1 MTSLLSVSLALG
13 LTPIL
18 QPTINTP
25 IHAKLAPTT
34 GSLNLLVCDVLDSQN
49 NPVYQWDPA
58 SPYTIRMVFKSTG
71 WLTHEAVQKD
81 ELKVGQVIK
90 SVQADLLKSDFCADA
105 GTVKLLSNANDPF
118 QIEVLFKNAKWL
130 KVGQVIKSVQAD
142 LLKSD
147 FCADAGTVKLLSNAN
162 DPFQIEVLFKN
173 AKWVGP
179 GNNVSWAITYPA
191 AQKPGINGSI
201 PIVAT
206 DNSNPTPDAPPMP
219 EAPQEGG
226 DQQSDSVE
234 GWNEFSG
241 DPNEDPGDT
250 APEAP
255 KPAAAAPNLIIDNY
269 SYGGTSVQAGKT
281 FDLSINFMNTSRALA
296 VENIVMSL
304 ETAEG
309 ISIANSSNTFYF
321 ETLKPRHNI
330 TQNITLRATGKG
342 ENSSPTIGVNFRYEY
357 IDQNQRMEIT
367 RSETIAIPVTQP
379 ERFEITEP
387 TLPEMQVGMEMNFR
401 YEYIDQNQRMEITR
415 SETIAIPVTQPERFE
430 ITEPTLPE
438 MQVGM
443 ENVLSFPYVN
453 KGKGTL
459 YNVAVKIEGDV
470 DALQPVQNLGNF
482 ESGRSGTIDAI
493 FTTTQEGPG
502 KGTLYNVAVKIEGDV
517 DALQPVQN
525 LGNFESGRSGTIDA
539 IFTTTQ
545 EGPTPFKI
553 IVTYEDADGNEKKR
567 EFKYEP
573 TVMAMPEPELPPEMM
588 DPMDPQLVEQPSHN
602 WMWIVGVILIV
613 ALGGGFWWFKKRKK
627 KTNKVSEAEKE
638 NEEIDWFTSHNW
650 MWIVGVILIVALG
663 GGFWWFKKRK
673 KKTNKVSEAEK
684 ENEEIDWFK
693 KEDLE
698 IEQQETKQEAQP
710 APTPK
715 QETPTSSHDE
725 NVEE

>member
-130 KVGQVIKSVQAD
+130 
-142 LLKSD
+142 
-147 FCADAGTVKLLSNAN
+147 
-162 DPFQIEVLFKN
+162 
-173 AKWVGP
+173 GP

-387 TLPEMQVGMEMNFR
+387 
-401 YEYIDQNQRMEITR
+401 I
-415 SETIAIPVTQPERFE
+415 
-430 ITEPTLPE
+430 LPE

-453 KGKGTL
+453 K
-459 YNVAVKIEGDV
+459 
-470 DALQPVQNLGNF
+470 
-482 ESGRSGTIDAI
+482 
-493 FTTTQEGPG
+493 G

-638 NEEIDWFTSHNW
+638 NEEIDWF
-650 MWIVGVILIVALG
+650 
-663 GGFWWFKKRK
+663 
-673 KKTNKVSEAEK
+673 
-684 ENEEIDWFK
+684 K

>member
-81 ELKVGQVIK
+81 E
-90 SVQADLLKSDFCADA
+90 
-105 GTVKLLSNANDPF
+105 
-118 QIEVLFKNAKWL
+118 L

-387 TLPEMQVGMEMNFR
+387 TLPEMQVGME
-401 YEYIDQNQRMEITR
+401 
-415 SETIAIPVTQPERFE
+415 S
-430 ITEPTLPE
+430 
-438 MQVGM
+438 
-443 ENVLSFPYVN
+443 VLSFPYVN
-453 KGKGTL
+453 K
-459 YNVAVKIEGDV
+459 
-470 DALQPVQNLGNF
+470 
-482 ESGRSGTIDAI
+482 
-493 FTTTQEGPG
+493 G

-553 IVTYEDADGNEKKR
+553 IVTYEDVDGNEKKR

-588 DPMDPQLVEQPSHN
+588 EPMDPELTEQPSNN
-602 WMWIVGVILIV
+602 WLWVFVVIVIV
-613 ALGGGFWWFKKRKK
+613 C
-627 KTNKVSEAEKE
+627 
-638 NEEIDWFTSHNW
+638 
-650 MWIVGVILIVALG
+650 LG

>member
-118 QIEVLFKNAKWL
+118 QIEVLFKNAKW
-130 KVGQVIKSVQAD
+130 I
-142 LLKSD
+142 
-147 FCADAGTVKLLSNAN
+147 
-162 DPFQIEVLFKN
+162 
-173 AKWVGP
+173 GP

-387 TLPEMQVGMEMNFR
+387 TLPEMQVGME
-401 YEYIDQNQRMEITR
+401 
-415 SETIAIPVTQPERFE
+415 
-430 ITEPTLPE
+430 
-438 MQVGM
+438 
-443 ENVLSFPYVN
+443 NVLSFPYVN

-493 FTTTQEGPG
+493 FTTTQEGP
-502 KGTLYNVAVKIEGDV
+502 
-517 DALQPVQN
+517 
-525 LGNFESGRSGTIDA
+525 
-539 IFTTTQ
+539 
-545 EGPTPFKI
+545 TPFKI
-553 IVTYEDADGNEKKR
+553 NVTYEDADGNEKKR

-588 DPMDPQLVEQPSHN
+588 DPMDPQLEEQS
-602 WMWIVGVILIV
+602 
-613 ALGGGFWWFKKRKK
+613 
-627 KTNKVSEAEKE
+627 
-638 NEEIDWFTSHNW
+638 SHNW

>member
-130 KVGQVIKSVQAD
+130 
-142 LLKSD
+142 
-147 FCADAGTVKLLSNAN
+147 
-162 DPFQIEVLFKN
+162 
-173 AKWVGP
+173 GP

-387 TLPEMQVGMEMNFR
+387 TLPEMQVGME
-401 YEYIDQNQRMEITR
+401 
-415 SETIAIPVTQPERFE
+415 
-430 ITEPTLPE
+430 
-438 MQVGM
+438 
-443 ENVLSFPYVN
+443 NVLSFPYVN
-453 KGKGTL
+453 K
-459 YNVAVKIEGDV
+459 
-470 DALQPVQNLGNF
+470 
-482 ESGRSGTIDAI
+482 
-493 FTTTQEGPG
+493 G

-588 DPMDPQLVEQPSHN
+588 DPMDPQLEEQP
-602 WMWIVGVILIV
+602 
-613 ALGGGFWWFKKRKK
+613 
-627 KTNKVSEAEKE
+627 
-638 NEEIDWFTSHNW
+638 SHNW

>member
-1 MTSLLSVSLALG
+1 MKHPIMTSLLSVSLALG

-81 ELKVGQVIK
+81 E
-90 SVQADLLKSDFCADA
+90 
-105 GTVKLLSNANDPF
+105 
-118 QIEVLFKNAKWL
+118 L

-342 ENSSPTIGVNFRYEY
+342 ENSSPTIRVNFRYEY

-387 TLPEMQVGMEMNFR
+387 TLPEMQVGME
-401 YEYIDQNQRMEITR
+401 
-415 SETIAIPVTQPERFE
+415 S
-430 ITEPTLPE
+430 
-438 MQVGM
+438 
-443 ENVLSFPYVN
+443 VLSFPYVN
-453 KGKGTL
+453 K
-459 YNVAVKIEGDV
+459 
-470 DALQPVQNLGNF
+470 
-482 ESGRSGTIDAI
+482 
-493 FTTTQEGPG
+493 G

-588 DPMDPQLVEQPSHN
+588 DPMDPQLEEQS
-602 WMWIVGVILIV
+602 
-613 ALGGGFWWFKKRKK
+613 
-627 KTNKVSEAEKE
+627 
-638 NEEIDWFTSHNW
+638 SHNW

>member
-130 KVGQVIKSVQAD
+130 
-142 LLKSD
+142 
-147 FCADAGTVKLLSNAN
+147 
-162 DPFQIEVLFKN
+162 
-173 AKWVGP
+173 GP

-387 TLPEMQVGMEMNFR
+387 TLPEMQVGME
-401 YEYIDQNQRMEITR
+401 
-415 SETIAIPVTQPERFE
+415 
-430 ITEPTLPE
+430 
-438 MQVGM
+438 
-443 ENVLSFPYVN
+443 NVLSFPYVN
-453 KGKGTL
+453 K
-459 YNVAVKIEGDV
+459 
-470 DALQPVQNLGNF
+470 
-482 ESGRSGTIDAI
+482 
-493 FTTTQEGPG
+493 G

-638 NEEIDWFTSHNW
+638 NEEIDWF
-650 MWIVGVILIVALG
+650 
-663 GGFWWFKKRK
+663 
-673 KKTNKVSEAEK
+673 
-684 ENEEIDWFK
+684 K

-698 IEQQETKQEAQP
+698 IEQQETKQEVQP

>member
-130 KVGQVIKSVQAD
+130 
-142 LLKSD
+142 
-147 FCADAGTVKLLSNAN
+147 
-162 DPFQIEVLFKN
+162 
-173 AKWVGP
+173 GP

-387 TLPEMQVGMEMNFR
+387 TLPEMQVGME
-401 YEYIDQNQRMEITR
+401 
-415 SETIAIPVTQPERFE
+415 
-430 ITEPTLPE
+430 
-438 MQVGM
+438 
-443 ENVLSFPYVN
+443 NVLSFPYVN
-453 KGKGTL
+453 K
-459 YNVAVKIEGDV
+459 
-470 DALQPVQNLGNF
+470 
-482 ESGRSGTIDAI
+482 
-493 FTTTQEGPG
+493 G

-588 DPMDPQLVEQPSHN
+588 EPIDPELTEQPSNN
-602 WMWIVGVILIV
+602 WLWVFVVIVIVG
-613 ALGGGFWWFKKRKK
+613 
-627 KTNKVSEAEKE
+627 
-638 NEEIDWFTSHNW
+638 
-650 MWIVGVILIVALG
+650 LG

>member
-130 KVGQVIKSVQAD
+130 
-142 LLKSD
+142 
-147 FCADAGTVKLLSNAN
+147 
-162 DPFQIEVLFKN
+162 
-173 AKWVGP
+173 GP

-342 ENSSPTIGVNFRYEY
+342 ENSSPTIRV
-357 IDQNQRMEIT
+357 
-367 RSETIAIPVTQP
+367 
-379 ERFEITEP
+379 
-387 TLPEMQVGMEMNFR
+387 NFR

-453 KGKGTL
+453 K
-459 YNVAVKIEGDV
+459 
-470 DALQPVQNLGNF
+470 
-482 ESGRSGTIDAI
+482 
-493 FTTTQEGPG
+493 G

-638 NEEIDWFTSHNW
+638 NEEIDWF
-650 MWIVGVILIVALG
+650 
-663 GGFWWFKKRK
+663 
-673 KKTNKVSEAEK
+673 
-684 ENEEIDWFK
+684 K

>member
-118 QIEVLFKNAKWL
+118 QIEVLFKNAKW
-130 KVGQVIKSVQAD
+130 I
-142 LLKSD
+142 
-147 FCADAGTVKLLSNAN
+147 
-162 DPFQIEVLFKN
+162 
-173 AKWVGP
+173 GP

-387 TLPEMQVGMEMNFR
+387 TLPEMQVGME
-401 YEYIDQNQRMEITR
+401 
-415 SETIAIPVTQPERFE
+415 S
-430 ITEPTLPE
+430 
-438 MQVGM
+438 
-443 ENVLSFPYVN
+443 VLSFPYVN

-459 YNVAVKIEGDV
+459 YNVAVKIEG
-470 DALQPVQNLGNF
+470 N
-482 ESGRSGTIDAI
+482 
-493 FTTTQEGPG
+493 
-502 KGTLYNVAVKIEGDV
+502 V

-588 DPMDPQLVEQPSHN
+588 EPMDPQLEEQSSHN

-627 KTNKVSEAEKE
+627 KTNKVSK
-638 NEEIDWFTSHNW
+638 
-650 MWIVGVILIVALG
+650 
-663 GGFWWFKKRK
+663 
-673 KKTNKVSEAEK
+673 AEK

>member
-130 KVGQVIKSVQAD
+130 
-142 LLKSD
+142 
-147 FCADAGTVKLLSNAN
+147 
-162 DPFQIEVLFKN
+162 
-173 AKWVGP
+173 GP

-342 ENSSPTIGVNFRYEY
+342 ENSSPTIRV
-357 IDQNQRMEIT
+357 
-367 RSETIAIPVTQP
+367 
-379 ERFEITEP
+379 
-387 TLPEMQVGMEMNFR
+387 NFR

-453 KGKGTL
+453 K
-459 YNVAVKIEGDV
+459 
-470 DALQPVQNLGNF
+470 
-482 ESGRSGTIDAI
+482 
-493 FTTTQEGPG
+493 G

-627 KTNKVSEAEKE
+627 KTNKVSK
-638 NEEIDWFTSHNW
+638 
-650 MWIVGVILIVALG
+650 
-663 GGFWWFKKRK
+663 
-673 KKTNKVSEAEK
+673 AEK

>member
-118 QIEVLFKNAKWL
+118 QIEVLFKNAKW
-130 KVGQVIKSVQAD
+130 I
-142 LLKSD
+142 
-147 FCADAGTVKLLSNAN
+147 
-162 DPFQIEVLFKN
+162 
-173 AKWVGP
+173 GP

-387 TLPEMQVGMEMNFR
+387 TLPEMQVGME
-401 YEYIDQNQRMEITR
+401 
-415 SETIAIPVTQPERFE
+415 
-430 ITEPTLPE
+430 
-438 MQVGM
+438 
-443 ENVLSFPYVN
+443 NVLSFPYVN
-453 KGKGTL
+453 K
-459 YNVAVKIEGDV
+459 
-470 DALQPVQNLGNF
+470 
-482 ESGRSGTIDAI
+482 
-493 FTTTQEGPG
+493 G

-588 DPMDPQLVEQPSHN
+588 EPIDPELTEQPSNN
-602 WMWIVGVILIV
+602 WLWVFVVIVIVG
-613 ALGGGFWWFKKRKK
+613 
-627 KTNKVSEAEKE
+627 
-638 NEEIDWFTSHNW
+638 
-650 MWIVGVILIVALG
+650 LG

>member
-81 ELKVGQVIK
+81 E
-90 SVQADLLKSDFCADA
+90 
-105 GTVKLLSNANDPF
+105 
-118 QIEVLFKNAKWL
+118 L

-387 TLPEMQVGMEMNFR
+387 TLPEMQVGME
-401 YEYIDQNQRMEITR
+401 
-415 SETIAIPVTQPERFE
+415 
-430 ITEPTLPE
+430 
-438 MQVGM
+438 
-443 ENVLSFPYVN
+443 NVLSFPYVN
-453 KGKGTL
+453 K
-459 YNVAVKIEGDV
+459 
-470 DALQPVQNLGNF
+470 
-482 ESGRSGTIDAI
+482 
-493 FTTTQEGPG
+493 G

-573 TVMAMPEPELPPEMM
+573 TVMAMPEPELPPEMI
-588 DPMDPQLVEQPSHN
+588 DPMDPQLVEQP
-602 WMWIVGVILIV
+602 
-613 ALGGGFWWFKKRKK
+613 
-627 KTNKVSEAEKE
+627 
-638 NEEIDWFTSHNW
+638 SHNW

>member
-130 KVGQVIKSVQAD
+130 
-142 LLKSD
+142 
-147 FCADAGTVKLLSNAN
+147 
-162 DPFQIEVLFKN
+162 
-173 AKWVGP
+173 GP

-255 KPAAAAPNLIIDNY
+255 KPAAATPNLIIDNY

-387 TLPEMQVGMEMNFR
+387 TLPEMQVGME
-401 YEYIDQNQRMEITR
+401 
-415 SETIAIPVTQPERFE
+415 
-430 ITEPTLPE
+430 
-438 MQVGM
+438 
-443 ENVLSFPYVN
+443 NVLSFPYVN
-453 KGKGTL
+453 K
-459 YNVAVKIEGDV
+459 
-470 DALQPVQNLGNF
+470 
-482 ESGRSGTIDAI
+482 
-493 FTTTQEGPG
+493 G

-567 EFKYEP
+567 EFKYEL

-588 DPMDPQLVEQPSHN
+588 DPMDPQLVEQP
-602 WMWIVGVILIV
+602 
-613 ALGGGFWWFKKRKK
+613 
-627 KTNKVSEAEKE
+627 
-638 NEEIDWFTSHNW
+638 SHNW

>member
-49 NPVYQWDPA
+49 NPFYQWDPA

-118 QIEVLFKNAKWL
+118 QIEVLFKNAKW
-130 KVGQVIKSVQAD
+130 I
-142 LLKSD
+142 
-147 FCADAGTVKLLSNAN
+147 
-162 DPFQIEVLFKN
+162 
-173 AKWVGP
+173 GP

-387 TLPEMQVGMEMNFR
+387 TLPEMQVGME
-401 YEYIDQNQRMEITR
+401 
-415 SETIAIPVTQPERFE
+415 
-430 ITEPTLPE
+430 
-438 MQVGM
+438 
-443 ENVLSFPYVN
+443 NVLSFPYVN
-453 KGKGTL
+453 K
-459 YNVAVKIEGDV
+459 
-470 DALQPVQNLGNF
+470 
-482 ESGRSGTIDAI
+482 
-493 FTTTQEGPG
+493 G

-638 NEEIDWFTSHNW
+638 NEEIDWF
-650 MWIVGVILIVALG
+650 
-663 GGFWWFKKRK
+663 
-673 KKTNKVSEAEK
+673 
-684 ENEEIDWFK
+684 K

>member
-118 QIEVLFKNAKWL
+118 QIEVLFKNAKW
-130 KVGQVIKSVQAD
+130 I
-142 LLKSD
+142 
-147 FCADAGTVKLLSNAN
+147 
-162 DPFQIEVLFKN
+162 
-173 AKWVGP
+173 GP

-387 TLPEMQVGMEMNFR
+387 TLPEMQVGME
-401 YEYIDQNQRMEITR
+401 
-415 SETIAIPVTQPERFE
+415 S
-430 ITEPTLPE
+430 
-438 MQVGM
+438 
-443 ENVLSFPYVN
+443 VLSFPYVN
-453 KGKGTL
+453 K
-459 YNVAVKIEGDV
+459 
-470 DALQPVQNLGNF
+470 
-482 ESGRSGTIDAI
+482 
-493 FTTTQEGPG
+493 G

-573 TVMAMPEPELPPEMM
+573 TVMAMPEPELPPEMI
-588 DPMDPQLVEQPSHN
+588 DPMDPQLVEQP
-602 WMWIVGVILIV
+602 
-613 ALGGGFWWFKKRKK
+613 
-627 KTNKVSEAEKE
+627 
-638 NEEIDWFTSHNW
+638 SHNW

>member
-49 NPVYQWDPA
+49 TPVYQWDPA
-58 SPYTIRMVFKSTG
+58 STYTIRMVFKSTG

-90 SVQADLLKSDFCADA
+90 SVQADLLKSDFSADA

-130 KVGQVIKSVQAD
+130 
-142 LLKSD
+142 
-147 FCADAGTVKLLSNAN
+147 
-162 DPFQIEVLFKN
+162 
-173 AKWVGP
+173 GP

-191 AQKPGINGSI
+191 AQKPGISGAI
-201 PIVAT
+201 PIVSSDT
-206 DNSNPTPDAPPMP
+206 SNPTPDTPPMP

-387 TLPEMQVGMEMNFR
+387 VLPEMQAGME
-401 YEYIDQNQRMEITR
+401 
-415 SETIAIPVTQPERFE
+415 S
-430 ITEPTLPE
+430 
-438 MQVGM
+438 
-443 ENVLSFPYVN
+443 VLSFPYVN

-493 FTTTQEGPG
+493 FTTTH
-502 KGTLYNVAVKIEGDV
+502 D
-517 DALQPVQN
+517 
-525 LGNFESGRSGTIDA
+525 
-539 IFTTTQ
+539 
-545 EGPTPFKI
+545 GPTPFKI

-567 EFKYEP
+567 EYKYEP

-588 DPMDPQLVEQPSHN
+588 EPMDPQLEEQP
-602 WMWIVGVILIV
+602 
-613 ALGGGFWWFKKRKK
+613 
-627 KTNKVSEAEKE
+627 
-638 NEEIDWFTSHNW
+638 SHNW

-698 IEQQETKQEAQP
+698 IEQQKTKQEAQP

>member
-25 IHAKLAPTT
+25 VHAKLAPTT

-130 KVGQVIKSVQAD
+130 
-142 LLKSD
+142 
-147 FCADAGTVKLLSNAN
+147 
-162 DPFQIEVLFKN
+162 
-173 AKWVGP
+173 GP

-206 DNSNPTPDAPPMP
+206 DDSNPTPDTPPMP

-387 TLPEMQVGMEMNFR
+387 TLPEMQVGME
-401 YEYIDQNQRMEITR
+401 
-415 SETIAIPVTQPERFE
+415 
-430 ITEPTLPE
+430 
-438 MQVGM
+438 
-443 ENVLSFPYVN
+443 NVLSFPYVN
-453 KGKGTL
+453 K
-459 YNVAVKIEGDV
+459 
-470 DALQPVQNLGNF
+470 
-482 ESGRSGTIDAI
+482 
-493 FTTTQEGPG
+493 G

-627 KTNKVSEAEKE
+627 KTNKVSK
-638 NEEIDWFTSHNW
+638 
-650 MWIVGVILIVALG
+650 
-663 GGFWWFKKRK
+663 
-673 KKTNKVSEAEK
+673 AEK

-715 QETPTSSHDE
+715 QETPTSSRDE

>member
-130 KVGQVIKSVQAD
+130 
-142 LLKSD
+142 
-147 FCADAGTVKLLSNAN
+147 
-162 DPFQIEVLFKN
+162 
-173 AKWVGP
+173 GP

-387 TLPEMQVGMEMNFR
+387 TLPEMQVGME
-401 YEYIDQNQRMEITR
+401 
-415 SETIAIPVTQPERFE
+415 
-430 ITEPTLPE
+430 
-438 MQVGM
+438 
-443 ENVLSFPYVN
+443 NVLSFPYVN
-453 KGKGTL
+453 K
-459 YNVAVKIEGDV
+459 
-470 DALQPVQNLGNF
+470 
-482 ESGRSGTIDAI
+482 
-493 FTTTQEGPG
+493 G

-588 DPMDPQLVEQPSHN
+588 DPMDPQLEEQSSHN
-602 WMWIVGVILIV
+602 WV
-613 ALGGGFWWFKKRKK
+613 
-627 KTNKVSEAEKE
+627 
-638 NEEIDWFTSHNW
+638 
-650 MWIVGVILIVALG
+650 WIVGVILIVALG

>member
-130 KVGQVIKSVQAD
+130 
-142 LLKSD
+142 
-147 FCADAGTVKLLSNAN
+147 
-162 DPFQIEVLFKN
+162 
-173 AKWVGP
+173 GP

-387 TLPEMQVGMEMNFR
+387 TLPEMQVGME
-401 YEYIDQNQRMEITR
+401 
-415 SETIAIPVTQPERFE
+415 
-430 ITEPTLPE
+430 
-438 MQVGM
+438 
-443 ENVLSFPYVN
+443 NVLSFPYVN
-453 KGKGTL
+453 K
-459 YNVAVKIEGDV
+459 
-470 DALQPVQNLGNF
+470 
-482 ESGRSGTIDAI
+482 
-493 FTTTQEGPG
+493 G

-588 DPMDPQLVEQPSHN
+588 DPMDPQLEEQPSHN
-602 WMWIVGVILIV
+602 WMWIVGI
-613 ALGGGFWWFKKRKK
+613 
-627 KTNKVSEAEKE
+627 
-638 NEEIDWFTSHNW
+638 
-650 MWIVGVILIVALG
+650 ILIVALG

>member
-118 QIEVLFKNAKWL
+118 QIEVLFKNAKW
-130 KVGQVIKSVQAD
+130 I
-142 LLKSD
+142 
-147 FCADAGTVKLLSNAN
+147 
-162 DPFQIEVLFKN
+162 
-173 AKWVGP
+173 GP

-342 ENSSPTIGVNFRYEY
+342 ENSSPTIRV
-357 IDQNQRMEIT
+357 
-367 RSETIAIPVTQP
+367 
-379 ERFEITEP
+379 
-387 TLPEMQVGMEMNFR
+387 NFR

-453 KGKGTL
+453 K
-459 YNVAVKIEGDV
+459 
-470 DALQPVQNLGNF
+470 
-482 ESGRSGTIDAI
+482 
-493 FTTTQEGPG
+493 G

-638 NEEIDWFTSHNW
+638 NEEIDWF
-650 MWIVGVILIVALG
+650 
-663 GGFWWFKKRK
+663 
-673 KKTNKVSEAEK
+673 
-684 ENEEIDWFK
+684 K

>member
-81 ELKVGQVIK
+81 E
-90 SVQADLLKSDFCADA
+90 
-105 GTVKLLSNANDPF
+105 
-118 QIEVLFKNAKWL
+118 L

-387 TLPEMQVGMEMNFR
+387 TLPEMQVGME
-401 YEYIDQNQRMEITR
+401 
-415 SETIAIPVTQPERFE
+415 S
-430 ITEPTLPE
+430 
-438 MQVGM
+438 
-443 ENVLSFPYVN
+443 VLSFPYVN
-453 KGKGTL
+453 K
-459 YNVAVKIEGDV
+459 
-470 DALQPVQNLGNF
+470 
-482 ESGRSGTIDAI
+482 
-493 FTTTQEGPG
+493 G

-638 NEEIDWFTSHNW
+638 NEEIDWF
-650 MWIVGVILIVALG
+650 
-663 GGFWWFKKRK
+663 
-673 KKTNKVSEAEK
+673 
-684 ENEEIDWFK
+684 K

>member
-118 QIEVLFKNAKWL
+118 QIEVLFKNAKW
-130 KVGQVIKSVQAD
+130 I
-142 LLKSD
+142 
-147 FCADAGTVKLLSNAN
+147 
-162 DPFQIEVLFKN
+162 
-173 AKWVGP
+173 GP

-387 TLPEMQVGMEMNFR
+387 TLPEMQVGME
-401 YEYIDQNQRMEITR
+401 
-415 SETIAIPVTQPERFE
+415 
-430 ITEPTLPE
+430 
-438 MQVGM
+438 
-443 ENVLSFPYVN
+443 NVLSFPYVN
-453 KGKGTL
+453 K
-459 YNVAVKIEGDV
+459 
-470 DALQPVQNLGNF
+470 
-482 ESGRSGTIDAI
+482 
-493 FTTTQEGPG
+493 G

-573 TVMAMPEPELPPEMM
+573 TVMAMPEPELPPEMI
-588 DPMDPQLVEQPSHN
+588 DPMDPQLVEQP
-602 WMWIVGVILIV
+602 
-613 ALGGGFWWFKKRKK
+613 
-627 KTNKVSEAEKE
+627 
-638 NEEIDWFTSHNW
+638 SHNW

>member
-25 IHAKLAPTT
+25 VHAKLAPTT

-118 QIEVLFKNAKWL
+118 QIEVLFKNAKW
-130 KVGQVIKSVQAD
+130 I
-142 LLKSD
+142 
-147 FCADAGTVKLLSNAN
+147 
-162 DPFQIEVLFKN
+162 
-173 AKWVGP
+173 GP

-387 TLPEMQVGMEMNFR
+387 TLPEMQVGME
-401 YEYIDQNQRMEITR
+401 
-415 SETIAIPVTQPERFE
+415 
-430 ITEPTLPE
+430 
-438 MQVGM
+438 
-443 ENVLSFPYVN
+443 NVLSFPYVN
-453 KGKGTL
+453 K
-459 YNVAVKIEGDV
+459 
-470 DALQPVQNLGNF
+470 
-482 ESGRSGTIDAI
+482 
-493 FTTTQEGPG
+493 G

-638 NEEIDWFTSHNW
+638 NEEIDWF
-650 MWIVGVILIVALG
+650 
-663 GGFWWFKKRK
+663 
-673 KKTNKVSEAEK
+673 
-684 ENEEIDWFK
+684 K

>member
-49 NPVYQWDPA
+49 NPFYQWDPA

-130 KVGQVIKSVQAD
+130 
-142 LLKSD
+142 
-147 FCADAGTVKLLSNAN
+147 
-162 DPFQIEVLFKN
+162 
-173 AKWVGP
+173 GP

-387 TLPEMQVGMEMNFR
+387 TLPEMQVGME
-401 YEYIDQNQRMEITR
+401 
-415 SETIAIPVTQPERFE
+415 
-430 ITEPTLPE
+430 
-438 MQVGM
+438 
-443 ENVLSFPYVN
+443 NVLSFPYVN
-453 KGKGTL
+453 K
-459 YNVAVKIEGDV
+459 
-470 DALQPVQNLGNF
+470 
-482 ESGRSGTIDAI
+482 
-493 FTTTQEGPG
+493 G

-638 NEEIDWFTSHNW
+638 NEEIDWF
-650 MWIVGVILIVALG
+650 
-663 GGFWWFKKRK
+663 
-673 KKTNKVSEAEK
+673 
-684 ENEEIDWFK
+684 K

>member
-105 GTVKLLSNANDPF
+105 GSVKLLSNANDPF

-130 KVGQVIKSVQAD
+130 
-142 LLKSD
+142 
-147 FCADAGTVKLLSNAN
+147 
-162 DPFQIEVLFKN
+162 
-173 AKWVGP
+173 GP

-387 TLPEMQVGMEMNFR
+387 TLPEMQVGME
-401 YEYIDQNQRMEITR
+401 
-415 SETIAIPVTQPERFE
+415 S
-430 ITEPTLPE
+430 
-438 MQVGM
+438 
-443 ENVLSFPYVN
+443 VLSFPYVN
-453 KGKGTL
+453 K
-459 YNVAVKIEGDV
+459 
-470 DALQPVQNLGNF
+470 
-482 ESGRSGTIDAI
+482 
-493 FTTTQEGPG
+493 G

-638 NEEIDWFTSHNW
+638 NEEIDWF
-650 MWIVGVILIVALG
+650 
-663 GGFWWFKKRK
+663 
-673 KKTNKVSEAEK
+673 
-684 ENEEIDWFK
+684 K

>member
-130 KVGQVIKSVQAD
+130 
-142 LLKSD
+142 
-147 FCADAGTVKLLSNAN
+147 
-162 DPFQIEVLFKN
+162 
-173 AKWVGP
+173 GP

-387 TLPEMQVGMEMNFR
+387 TLPEMQVGME
-401 YEYIDQNQRMEITR
+401 
-415 SETIAIPVTQPERFE
+415 
-430 ITEPTLPE
+430 
-438 MQVGM
+438 
-443 ENVLSFPYVN
+443 NVLSFPYVN
-453 KGKGTL
+453 K
-459 YNVAVKIEGDV
+459 
-470 DALQPVQNLGNF
+470 
-482 ESGRSGTIDAI
+482 
-493 FTTTQEGPG
+493 G

-613 ALGGGFWWFKKRKK
+613 ALGGGFWW
-627 KTNKVSEAEKE
+627 
-638 NEEIDWFTSHNW
+638 
-650 MWIVGVILIVALG
+650 L
-663 GGFWWFKKRK
+663 KKRK

>member
-130 KVGQVIKSVQAD
+130 
-142 LLKSD
+142 
-147 FCADAGTVKLLSNAN
+147 
-162 DPFQIEVLFKN
+162 
-173 AKWVGP
+173 GP

-387 TLPEMQVGMEMNFR
+387 TLPEMQVGME
-401 YEYIDQNQRMEITR
+401 
-415 SETIAIPVTQPERFE
+415 S
-430 ITEPTLPE
+430 
-438 MQVGM
+438 
-443 ENVLSFPYVN
+443 VLSFPYVN
-453 KGKGTL
+453 K
-459 YNVAVKIEGDV
+459 
-470 DALQPVQNLGNF
+470 
-482 ESGRSGTIDAI
+482 
-493 FTTTQEGPG
+493 G

-588 DPMDPQLVEQPSHN
+588 EPIDPELTEQPSNN
-602 WMWIVGVILIV
+602 WLWVFVVIVIVG
-613 ALGGGFWWFKKRKK
+613 
-627 KTNKVSEAEKE
+627 
-638 NEEIDWFTSHNW
+638 
-650 MWIVGVILIVALG
+650 LG

>member
-81 ELKVGQVIK
+81 E
-90 SVQADLLKSDFCADA
+90 
-105 GTVKLLSNANDPF
+105 
-118 QIEVLFKNAKWL
+118 L

-387 TLPEMQVGMEMNFR
+387 TLPEMQVGME
-401 YEYIDQNQRMEITR
+401 
-415 SETIAIPVTQPERFE
+415 S
-430 ITEPTLPE
+430 
-438 MQVGM
+438 
-443 ENVLSFPYVN
+443 VLSFPYVN
-453 KGKGTL
+453 K
-459 YNVAVKIEGDV
+459 
-470 DALQPVQNLGNF
+470 
-482 ESGRSGTIDAI
+482 
-493 FTTTQEGPG
+493 G

-553 IVTYEDADGNEKKR
+553 IVTYEDADENEKKR

-588 DPMDPQLVEQPSHN
+588 DPMDPQLEEQS
-602 WMWIVGVILIV
+602 
-613 ALGGGFWWFKKRKK
+613 
-627 KTNKVSEAEKE
+627 
-638 NEEIDWFTSHNW
+638 SHNW

>member
-25 IHAKLAPTT
+25 VHAKLAPTT

-81 ELKVGQVIK
+81 E
-90 SVQADLLKSDFCADA
+90 
-105 GTVKLLSNANDPF
+105 
-118 QIEVLFKNAKWL
+118 L

-387 TLPEMQVGMEMNFR
+387 TLPEMQVGME
-401 YEYIDQNQRMEITR
+401 
-415 SETIAIPVTQPERFE
+415 
-430 ITEPTLPE
+430 
-438 MQVGM
+438 
-443 ENVLSFPYVN
+443 NVLSFPYVN
-453 KGKGTL
+453 K
-459 YNVAVKIEGDV
+459 
-470 DALQPVQNLGNF
+470 
-482 ESGRSGTIDAI
+482 
-493 FTTTQEGPG
+493 G

-638 NEEIDWFTSHNW
+638 NEEIDWF
-650 MWIVGVILIVALG
+650 
-663 GGFWWFKKRK
+663 
-673 KKTNKVSEAEK
+673 
-684 ENEEIDWFK
+684 K

>member
-130 KVGQVIKSVQAD
+130 
-142 LLKSD
+142 
-147 FCADAGTVKLLSNAN
+147 
-162 DPFQIEVLFKN
+162 
-173 AKWVGP
+173 GP
-179 GNNVSWAITYPA
+179 GNKVSWAITYPA

-387 TLPEMQVGMEMNFR
+387 TLPEMQVGME
-401 YEYIDQNQRMEITR
+401 
-415 SETIAIPVTQPERFE
+415 
-430 ITEPTLPE
+430 
-438 MQVGM
+438 
-443 ENVLSFPYVN
+443 NVLSFPYVN
-453 KGKGTL
+453 K
-459 YNVAVKIEGDV
+459 
-470 DALQPVQNLGNF
+470 
-482 ESGRSGTIDAI
+482 
-493 FTTTQEGPG
+493 G

-638 NEEIDWFTSHNW
+638 NEEIDWF
-650 MWIVGVILIVALG
+650 
-663 GGFWWFKKRK
+663 
-673 KKTNKVSEAEK
+673 
-684 ENEEIDWFK
+684 K

>member
-118 QIEVLFKNAKWL
+118 QIEVLFKNAKW
-130 KVGQVIKSVQAD
+130 I
-142 LLKSD
+142 
-147 FCADAGTVKLLSNAN
+147 
-162 DPFQIEVLFKN
+162 
-173 AKWVGP
+173 GP

-387 TLPEMQVGMEMNFR
+387 TLPEMQVGME
-401 YEYIDQNQRMEITR
+401 
-415 SETIAIPVTQPERFE
+415 
-430 ITEPTLPE
+430 
-438 MQVGM
+438 
-443 ENVLSFPYVN
+443 NVLSFPYVN
-453 KGKGTL
+453 K
-459 YNVAVKIEGDV
+459 
-470 DALQPVQNLGNF
+470 
-482 ESGRSGTIDAI
+482 
-493 FTTTQEGPG
+493 G

-638 NEEIDWFTSHNW
+638 NEEIDWF
-650 MWIVGVILIVALG
+650 
-663 GGFWWFKKRK
+663 
-673 KKTNKVSEAEK
+673 
-684 ENEEIDWFK
+684 K

-698 IEQQETKQEAQP
+698 IEQ
-710 APTPK
+710 

>member
-81 ELKVGQVIK
+81 E
-90 SVQADLLKSDFCADA
+90 
-105 GTVKLLSNANDPF
+105 
-118 QIEVLFKNAKWL
+118 L

-342 ENSSPTIGVNFRYEY
+342 ENSSPTIRV
-357 IDQNQRMEIT
+357 
-367 RSETIAIPVTQP
+367 
-379 ERFEITEP
+379 
-387 TLPEMQVGMEMNFR
+387 NFR

-493 FTTTQEGPG
+493 FTTTQEGP
-502 KGTLYNVAVKIEGDV
+502 
-517 DALQPVQN
+517 
-525 LGNFESGRSGTIDA
+525 
-539 IFTTTQ
+539 
-545 EGPTPFKI
+545 TPFKI

-588 DPMDPQLVEQPSHN
+588 DPMDPQLEEQS
-602 WMWIVGVILIV
+602 
-613 ALGGGFWWFKKRKK
+613 
-627 KTNKVSEAEKE
+627 
-638 NEEIDWFTSHNW
+638 SHNW

>member
-81 ELKVGQVIK
+81 E
-90 SVQADLLKSDFCADA
+90 
-105 GTVKLLSNANDPF
+105 
-118 QIEVLFKNAKWL
+118 L

-387 TLPEMQVGMEMNFR
+387 TLPEMQVGME
-401 YEYIDQNQRMEITR
+401 
-415 SETIAIPVTQPERFE
+415 S
-430 ITEPTLPE
+430 
-438 MQVGM
+438 
-443 ENVLSFPYVN
+443 VLSFPYVN
-453 KGKGTL
+453 K
-459 YNVAVKIEGDV
+459 
-470 DALQPVQNLGNF
+470 
-482 ESGRSGTIDAI
+482 
-493 FTTTQEGPG
+493 G

-588 DPMDPQLVEQPSHN
+588 DPMDPQLEEQS
-602 WMWIVGVILIV
+602 
-613 ALGGGFWWFKKRKK
+613 
-627 KTNKVSEAEKE
+627 
-638 NEEIDWFTSHNW
+638 SHNW

>member
-130 KVGQVIKSVQAD
+130 
-142 LLKSD
+142 
-147 FCADAGTVKLLSNAN
+147 
-162 DPFQIEVLFKN
+162 
-173 AKWVGP
+173 GP

-387 TLPEMQVGMEMNFR
+387 TLPEMQVGME
-401 YEYIDQNQRMEITR
+401 
-415 SETIAIPVTQPERFE
+415 
-430 ITEPTLPE
+430 
-438 MQVGM
+438 
-443 ENVLSFPYVN
+443 NVLSFPYVN
-453 KGKGTL
+453 K
-459 YNVAVKIEGDV
+459 
-470 DALQPVQNLGNF
+470 
-482 ESGRSGTIDAI
+482 
-493 FTTTQEGPG
+493 G

-553 IVTYEDADGNEKKR
+553 IVTYEDADENEKKR

-588 DPMDPQLVEQPSHN
+588 DPMDPQLEEQSSHN
-602 WMWIVGVILIV
+602 WV
-613 ALGGGFWWFKKRKK
+613 
-627 KTNKVSEAEKE
+627 
-638 NEEIDWFTSHNW
+638 
-650 MWIVGVILIVALG
+650 WIVGVILIVALG

>member
-25 IHAKLAPTT
+25 VHAKLAPTT

-130 KVGQVIKSVQAD
+130 
-142 LLKSD
+142 
-147 FCADAGTVKLLSNAN
+147 
-162 DPFQIEVLFKN
+162 
-173 AKWVGP
+173 GP

-387 TLPEMQVGMEMNFR
+387 TLPEMQVGME
-401 YEYIDQNQRMEITR
+401 
-415 SETIAIPVTQPERFE
+415 
-430 ITEPTLPE
+430 
-438 MQVGM
+438 
-443 ENVLSFPYVN
+443 NVLSFPYVN
-453 KGKGTL
+453 K
-459 YNVAVKIEGDV
+459 
-470 DALQPVQNLGNF
+470 
-482 ESGRSGTIDAI
+482 
-493 FTTTQEGPG
+493 G

-638 NEEIDWFTSHNW
+638 NEEIDWF
-650 MWIVGVILIVALG
+650 
-663 GGFWWFKKRK
+663 
-673 KKTNKVSEAEK
+673 
-684 ENEEIDWFK
+684 K

>member
-130 KVGQVIKSVQAD
+130 
-142 LLKSD
+142 
-147 FCADAGTVKLLSNAN
+147 
-162 DPFQIEVLFKN
+162 
-173 AKWVGP
+173 GP

-387 TLPEMQVGMEMNFR
+387 TLPEMQVGME
-401 YEYIDQNQRMEITR
+401 
-415 SETIAIPVTQPERFE
+415 S
-430 ITEPTLPE
+430 
-438 MQVGM
+438 
-443 ENVLSFPYVN
+443 VLSFPYVN
-453 KGKGTL
+453 K
-459 YNVAVKIEGDV
+459 
-470 DALQPVQNLGNF
+470 
-482 ESGRSGTIDAI
+482 
-493 FTTTQEGPG
+493 G

-602 WMWIVGVILIV
+602 WMWIV
-613 ALGGGFWWFKKRKK
+613 
-627 KTNKVSEAEKE
+627 
-638 NEEIDWFTSHNW
+638 D
-650 MWIVGVILIVALG
+650 VILIVALG

>member
-130 KVGQVIKSVQAD
+130 
-142 LLKSD
+142 
-147 FCADAGTVKLLSNAN
+147 
-162 DPFQIEVLFKN
+162 
-173 AKWVGP
+173 GP

-387 TLPEMQVGMEMNFR
+387 TLPEMQVGME
-401 YEYIDQNQRMEITR
+401 
-415 SETIAIPVTQPERFE
+415 
-430 ITEPTLPE
+430 
-438 MQVGM
+438 
-443 ENVLSFPYVN
+443 NVLSFPYVN
-453 KGKGTL
+453 K
-459 YNVAVKIEGDV
+459 
-470 DALQPVQNLGNF
+470 
-482 ESGRSGTIDAI
+482 
-493 FTTTQEGPG
+493 G

-638 NEEIDWFTSHNW
+638 NEEIDWF
-650 MWIVGVILIVALG
+650 
-663 GGFWWFKKRK
+663 
-673 KKTNKVSEAEK
+673 
-684 ENEEIDWFK
+684 K

>member
-130 KVGQVIKSVQAD
+130 
-142 LLKSD
+142 
-147 FCADAGTVKLLSNAN
+147 
-162 DPFQIEVLFKN
+162 
-173 AKWVGP
+173 GP

-342 ENSSPTIGVNFRYEY
+342 ENSSPTIRVNFRYEY

-387 TLPEMQVGMEMNFR
+387 TLPEMQVGME
-401 YEYIDQNQRMEITR
+401 
-415 SETIAIPVTQPERFE
+415 S
-430 ITEPTLPE
+430 
-438 MQVGM
+438 
-443 ENVLSFPYVN
+443 VLSFPYVN
-453 KGKGTL
+453 K
-459 YNVAVKIEGDV
+459 
-470 DALQPVQNLGNF
+470 
-482 ESGRSGTIDAI
+482 
-493 FTTTQEGPG
+493 G

-613 ALGGGFWWFKKRKK
+613 ALGGGFWW
-627 KTNKVSEAEKE
+627 
-638 NEEIDWFTSHNW
+638 
-650 MWIVGVILIVALG
+650 L
-663 GGFWWFKKRK
+663 KKRK